1 MIAFIGFFL
10 LTTAAASIGALFQPG
25 AWYAGLVKP
34 ALTPPDWVFPAAWT
48 ILYLMIAVAGWM
60 LWRDR
65 DQHPLGRRA
74 VILWGSQLVLNAAWS
89 WLFFGLHLTGLALVE
104 IVLLWLVI
112 LLLVINGYRVR
123 PLASWLLVPYL
134 VWVGFAAWLNLGIWR
149 LNT

>member
-1 MIAFIGFFL
+1 VIAFIGFFL
-10 LTTAAASIGALFQPG
+10 LTAAAASIGALFQPG

>member
-10 LTTAAASIGALFQPG
+10 LTAAAASIGALFQPG